1 MRYIL
6 FLLYAVMMVLIAVM
20 VGCSNQPLDVLLD
33 QSGKHS
39 SDIVSEVAGC
49 YTGLAID
56 AEAGEYLALFDK
68 ACVDAVLGVSETTEA
83 EGVEIIETDLSTVLS
98 SFSTGGTDYLYKF
111 VRFDAVV
118 DSYTTEGAALYL
130 RSAAGQPRVNVRL
143 FVKGF
148 HIDIS
153 QVFSVGE
160 SYRFLVWNLEFSNNT
175 LFCRTVDPADVDS
188 GRTLF
193 DDMGQTL
200 NTTVDAVVE
209 SMKAGETY
217 FVFKRIMV
225 TAPVQFVFSHTT
237 ANTNTDYQTLI
248 LTPEVDDIFHE
259 KETHMFKI
267 YPSAALWEQFGET
280 YAVGT
285 TYEFEL
291 IVHYLSGYD
300 YFDAKDINVVTYLAP

>member
-1 MRYIL
+1 MKHL
-6 FLLYAVMMVLIAVM
+6 FLIFVLVIAI

-111 VRFDAVV
+111 VTFDAVV
-118 DSYTTEGAALYL
+118 NTYTTDKSALRL
-130 RSAAGQPRVNVRL
+130 RTPDGQPGIVIRL
-143 FVKGF
+143 LVKNY

-153 QVFSVGE
+153 QIFAAE
-160 SYRFLVWNLEFSNNT
+160 QSYRFVVWVSSFENNT
-175 LFCRTVDPADVDS
+175 IFCRTADPTDSDS

-200 NTTVDAVVE
+200 NTPIEAVIE
-209 SMKAGETY
+209 SIKAGETY
-217 FVFKRIMV
+217 FVFKRIV
-225 TAPVQFVFSHTT
+225 ITAQVYRISEGTT
-237 ANTNTDYQTLI
+237 LSTQQDYQSLS
-248 LTPEVDDIFHE
+248 LTPEVSDIFNQ
-259 KETHMFKI
+259 KENHRFSV
-267 YPSAALWEQFGET
+267 YPSLTLWTEFDET
-280 YAVGT
+280 YEVGT
-285 TYEFEL
+285 TYMFEL
-291 IVHYLSGYD
+291 IVHPISGRG
-300 YFDAKDINVVTYLAP
+300 YFDAKDISVVTYLAD

>member
-1 MRYIL
+1 MRFISLCVIL
-6 FLLYAVMMVLIAVM
+6 AGILA
-20 VGCSNQPLDVLLD
+20 GCSGTPLDVLLD

-39 SDIVSEVAGC
+39 TDLVSEVTKC
-49 YTGLAID
+49 YTGLAVD
-56 AEAGEYLALFDK
+56 SEAGEYLAIFDK
-68 ACVDAVLGVSETTEA
+68 GCVDAVLGVSQTTQP

-98 SFSTGGTDYLYKF
+98 SFSAGETDYLYKF
-111 VRFDAVV
+111 VQFDAVV

-143 FVKGF
+143 FVKRF

-259 KETHMFKI
+259 KETHTFFI

-280 YAVGT
+280 YEVGI
-285 TYEFEL
+285 TYTFEL
-291 IVHYLSGYD
+291 IVHPISGRD
-300 YFDAKDINVVTYLAP
+300 FFDEKDISVVTYLAE